1 MEIAELERLVALL
14 QDSHISELTLREN
27 GARVT
32 IRKTPEAVLPP
43 IVTYPVSEWA
53 EDDEYPSDFTEEELP
68 DITEITAPLVGFF
81 RHVKPVVGLGATVKQ
96 GQTVGIIEAMKL
108 ITEIPSPISGI
119 VDEVHVEDA
128 MPVEYGHL
136 LFTVKP
142 A

>member
-14 QDSHISELTLREN
+14 QNSHISELTLREN

-43 IVTYPVSEWA
+43 IVTYPVSEWT
-53 EDDEYPSDFTEEELP
+53 EDEEYSPDFVSEELS
-68 DITEITAPLVGFF
+68 DIAEITAPLVGFF
-81 RHVKPVVGLGATVKQ
+81 RHVKPVVGLGAMVKQ
-96 GQTVGIIEAMKL
+96 GQTIGIIEAMKL
-108 ITEIPSPISGI
+108 ITEIPSPISGV
-119 VDEVHVEDA
+119 VDDVCVEDA

-136 LFTVKP
+136 LFTIKP